1 MKILTN
7 FCGKAKPK
15 TPERKNKK
23 TLYLCL
29 QKISILYK
37 PTNYKMKVDQKGH
50 TVTIKDTQG
59 DFKSFLEKVT
69 QQFKTFEK
77 QNIIIDLT
85 SDSNLSES
93 DLKLFLP
100 LSKQQKKAK
109 KSFVIVAFEL
119 DFNAVSDKLT
129 VVPSLLEAHD
139 IIEMEE
145 IERDLGF

>member
-1 MKILTN
+1 
-7 FCGKAKPK
+7 
-15 TPERKNKK
+15 
-23 TLYLCL
+23 
-29 QKISILYK
+29 
-37 PTNYKMKVDQKGH
+37 MKVDQKGH
-50 TVTIKDTQG
+50 TVIIKNTQG
-59 DFKSFLEKVT
+59 DVNSFLEKVT

-85 SDSNLSES
+85 SDSNLSEN

-109 KSFVIVAFEL
+109 KSFVIVVSEL
-119 DFNAVSDKLT
+119 DFNAISDKLT
-129 VVPSLLEAHD
+129 VVPSLLEAND